1 MGLPLLLA
9 SGYLVFPLMYI
20 VDNVIKTWIKGKKC
34 REQQNMAIAIEFE
47 VIGACVSIHATGRR
61 VWRHT
66 PQQILEFR
74 GYEIAI
80 FGPKQCFSEA

>member
-1 MGLPLLLA
+1 
-9 SGYLVFPLMYI
+9 
-20 VDNVIKTWIKGKKC
+20 
-34 REQQNMAIAIEFE
+34 MAIAIEFE

-66 PQQILEFR
+66 PQKILEFR

-80 FGPKQCFSEA
+80 FGPNNASRKPDDRV